1 MALLGYSGFEEQNLS
16 IVAAFDVD
24 KTKVNNAF
32 HGVKVRPME
41 ELARIVSRLEVKI
54 GILTVPN
61 SVAQACADN
70 MVNAGIKG
78 ILNFSSIQLEVPEGV
93 TVQNV
98 DLAQSLAVLS
108 HAIARDAL

>member
-1 MALLGYSGFEEQNLS
+1 
-16 IVAAFDVD
+16 
-24 KTKVNNAF
+24 
-32 HGVKVRPME
+32 
-41 ELARIVSRLEVKI
+41 
-54 GILTVPN
+54 
-61 SVAQACADN
+61 